1 MCALFGWLDYR
12 GIVSDK
18 LLKKLTQALANA
30 AEERGTDASGIAYV
44 KGGKVTIYK
53 RPKPAHK
60 LRFNAPN
67 NTRAVMGHTR
77 MTTQGN
83 EKFNYNNHPFY
94 GHADVDF
101 AFAHNGVLYNDKE
114 LRMEKHLPN
123 TQIETDSYIAVQLL
137 EQQGKLNFDSLKS
150 MAESVQ
156 GSFCFTALDENNT
169 LYIIKG
175 SNPMCLLHFA
185 QLGLYIYA
193 STESILKKALQKSG
207 FHKYRFEVL
216 NVDEGTILKIDRYGF
231 LTCSTF
237 EVQENFRF
245 GKWYNWY
252 DELEEE
258 YYTQQE
264 ELLLEMC
271 GCYGVTEEDILLL
284 LDYGY
289 SAGEIEEMLCD
300 SNLLLETINAVQSEE
315 IFAQQYLQ
323 EEPFQKVYFLG
334 RFLFSRK
341 PVPKSPFLT
350 FETFQK
356 RQDFLRQFRGV
367 FMDNRTFGYA
377 RVSSREQHED
387 RQIEALTN
395 YGVNRDNI
403 IVDKCSG
410 KDTEREGYQYLKK
423 QMLRNGDT
431 LVIKELDRLSRSKSD
446 IKQELEFFKCNGIHV
461 KILDIP
467 TTLTDFPPEQMW
479 VMDMI
484 NAILIEVLGSIAENE
499 RLKIRRRQR
508 EGIDAAKKKDIK
520 FGRPTLELPENLEIV
535 MQAVEAKQITV
546 SQALG
551 QLHISRSSYYRLKQ
565 HQ

>member
-193 STESILKKALQKSG
+193 SMESILKKALQKSG

-315 IFAQQYLQ
+315 IFAQQ
-323 EEPFQKVYFLG
+323 
-334 RFLFSRK
+334 
-341 PVPKSPFLT
+341 
-350 FETFQK
+350 
-356 RQDFLRQFRGV
+356 
-367 FMDNRTFGYA
+367 
-377 RVSSREQHED
+377 
-387 RQIEALTN
+387 
-395 YGVNRDNI
+395 
-403 IVDKCSG
+403 
-410 KDTEREGYQYLKK
+410 
-423 QMLRNGDT
+423 
-431 LVIKELDRLSRSKSD
+431 
-446 IKQELEFFKCNGIHV
+446 
-461 KILDIP
+461 
-467 TTLTDFPPEQMW
+467 
-479 VMDMI
+479 
-484 NAILIEVLGSIAENE
+484 
-499 RLKIRRRQR
+499 
-508 EGIDAAKKKDIK
+508 
-520 FGRPTLELPENLEIV
+520 
-535 MQAVEAKQITV
+535 
-546 SQALG
+546 
-551 QLHISRSSYYRLKQ
+551 
-565 HQ
+565 

>member
-216 NVDEGTILKIDRYGF
+216 NVDEGTILKI
-231 LTCSTF
+231 

-315 IFAQQYLQ
+315 IFAQQ
-323 EEPFQKVYFLG
+323 
-334 RFLFSRK
+334 
-341 PVPKSPFLT
+341 
-350 FETFQK
+350 
-356 RQDFLRQFRGV
+356 
-367 FMDNRTFGYA
+367 
-377 RVSSREQHED
+377 
-387 RQIEALTN
+387 
-395 YGVNRDNI
+395 
-403 IVDKCSG
+403 
-410 KDTEREGYQYLKK
+410 
-423 QMLRNGDT
+423 
-431 LVIKELDRLSRSKSD
+431 
-446 IKQELEFFKCNGIHV
+446 
-461 KILDIP
+461 
-467 TTLTDFPPEQMW
+467 
-479 VMDMI
+479 
-484 NAILIEVLGSIAENE
+484 
-499 RLKIRRRQR
+499 
-508 EGIDAAKKKDIK
+508 
-520 FGRPTLELPENLEIV
+520 
-535 MQAVEAKQITV
+535 
-546 SQALG
+546 
-551 QLHISRSSYYRLKQ
+551 
-565 HQ
+565 